1 VLDLRV
7 YRAAFLPALVAVF
20 VVAFSLQSRPAPV
33 RTRAVADAFDP
44 ARAYGSTR
52 ARDSLLELGAA
63 FPDRRPGSGGD
74 RALADRVA
82 GVFRAAGMQVGR
94 TTTAGRTID
103 GEADLETVEG
113 VRPGLSPRQIV
124 VLAHRD
130 AAASPG
136 LAELSGTAA
145 LLELARVFRTRVSE
159 EEGTD
164 EPGRPQLVGRD
175 LRRTLVLVSTSGGSG
190 GAAGARA
197 WARRADPG
205 LVDGVLVLGDIA
217 SARARKPWVVPWSN
231 GRAQPPIGFRRTV
244 ELAARKEAGEDP
256 GRVRATAQWARRAL
270 PFTVS
275 EQGEVARA
283 GLPGVLLQASG
294 ELGPAPGAALS
305 RARFTALGR
314 AALRTVTVI
323 DEAGRRGDAEV
334 EPLWQAEPD
343 GVVTLRNVIPG
354 WSVRLLVLCLLAPAL
369 LAALDAFFRV
379 RRRRVPTGAWL
390 GWALAAGAT
399 VPLAWAWL
407 RVLGITGALP
417 APRAPVA
424 PAALDLEGGQ
434 VAALASVALAMVAG
448 VVIARGLTRG
458 AGRGSPAAGGAG
470 AAAGAIVCTVV
481 LAVWIPNPYAA
492 ALLLPAAHL
501 WLFLGAPQT
510 RMRGALG
517 WLALAAGLLAPLLVL
532 LYGMLALDAGP
543 LELAR
548 MWLLAT
554 AGGHVSPWAAV
565 ALGALAGALALLVR
579 VLRAR
584 RHVDRE
590 TPPPKPQTRGPRTY
604 AGPGSLGGTESALRR

>member
-1 VLDLRV
+1 MRV
-7 YRAAFLPALVAVF
+7 YRTAFLPALVAVF

-63 FPDRRPGSGGD
+63 FPERRPGSGGD
-74 RALADRVA
+74 RALAD
-82 GVFRAAGMQVGR
+82 GV
-94 TTTAGRTID
+94 
-103 GEADLETVEG
+103 ADLETVEG

-130 AAASPG
+130 AASSPG

-164 EPGRPQLVGRD
+164 DPGRPQLVGRD

-205 LVDGVLVLGDIA
+205 LVDGVLVLGDVA
-217 SARARKPWVVPWSN
+217 SAQARKPWVVPWSN

-275 EQGEVARA
+275 EQGEVTRA

-323 DEAGRRGDAEV
+323 DEAGRRGGEAEV
-334 EPLWQAEPD
+334 EPLWQA
-343 GVVTLRNVIPG
+343 
-354 WSVRLLVLCLLAPAL
+354 
-369 LAALDAFFRV
+369 
-379 RRRRVPTGAWL
+379 
-390 GWALAAGAT
+390 
-399 VPLAWAWL
+399 
-407 RVLGITGALP
+407 
-417 APRAPVA
+417 
-424 PAALDLEGGQ
+424 
-434 VAALASVALAMVAG
+434 
-448 VVIARGLTRG
+448 
-458 AGRGSPAAGGAG
+458 
-470 AAAGAIVCTVV
+470 
-481 LAVWIPNPYAA
+481 
-492 ALLLPAAHL
+492 
-501 WLFLGAPQT
+501 GAP
-510 RMRGALG
+510 
-517 WLALAAGLLAPLLVL
+517 
-532 LYGMLALDAGP
+532 
-543 LELAR
+543 
-548 MWLLAT
+548 
-554 AGGHVSPWAAV
+554 GG
-565 ALGALAGALALLVR
+565 R
-579 VLRAR
+579 
-584 RHVDRE
+584 
-590 TPPPKPQTRGPRTY
+590 PPPQVGPRPG
-604 AGPGSLGGTESALRR
+604 GPPPGPFL